1 MNKTKFIA
9 VLYGWITI
17 CIFILLFSFIMT
29 FVIKFTSINDLTI
42 IYIAFAISTLAMF
55 FGGIVTGIKGK
66 DNGWLLGV
74 FTGIGFIVCIY
85 TIQFIFIKQAFLW
98 QQYIYHL
105 TFILFSIAGSILGVN
120 LASEH
125 KEN

>member
-1 MNKTKFIA
+1 MNRTKFIA

-17 CIFILLFSFIMT
+17 CLLLLFFALIMT

-42 IYIAFAISTLAMF
+42 IYVAFSISSLSMF
-55 FGGIVTGIKGK
+55 FGGIVTGMKGK

-74 FTGIGFIVCIY
+74 ITGIGFILCVYI
-85 TIQFIFIKQAFLW
+85 IQFTFIKQTFLW
-98 QQYIYHL
+98 QQYIYHA
-105 TFILFSIAGSILGVN
+105 TFILVAIAGSILGVN
-120 LASEH
+120 LVSES